1 MPWQVIA
8 QQIHAVTGEPFQLQE
23 RSSVGGG
30 CINETWCVQ
39 GDARAFFVKFNHA
52 NKQAMFATEAAGLQ
66 TLAKASAVRVPIPIA
81 CGVTGNRAY
90 LIMEFIAMAGRGDR
104 HALVRLGEQLAKLHA
119 HTATQFGWEF
129 DNTIGATP
137 QINSWCND
145 WVEFWRE
152 QRLGQQLLL
161 ARQNGI
167 GTRLVRKGEAL
178 QVALPGLFS
187 GYVPIA
193 SVLHG
198 DLWGGNW
205 GVTSAGDPVIFDPA
219 VYFGDRET
227 DIAMTELF
235 GGFGEDFYAAY
246 QASWPLDPGYKVR
259 KQLYNLYHVLN
270 HFNLF
275 GGGYASQ
282 AEAMIDQLLAELR

>member
-8 QQIHAVTGEPFQLQE
+8 QQIHAVTGEPFQMQHYN
-23 RSSVGGG
+23 SIGGG
-30 CINETWCVQ
+30 CINEAWCVQ
-39 GDARAFFVKFNHA
+39 GESRSYFVKFNHA
-52 NKQAMFATEAAGLQ
+52 SRFAMFAAEAAGLQ
-66 TLAKASAVRVPIPIA
+66 SLISAKSVSAPQPIA
-81 CGVTGNRAY
+81 HGIVGNRAY
-90 LIMEFIAMAGRGDR
+90 LILEFIDMTGRGDR
-104 HALVRLGEQLAKLHA
+104 HALVRLGEQLARLHA
-119 HTATQFGWEF
+119 HAASQYGWEL
-129 DNTIGATP
+129 DNHIGATP
-137 QINSWCND
+137 QPNTHCAD

-152 QRLGQQLLL
+152 HRLGYQLQQ

-167 GTRLVRKGEAL
+167 GTRVLRKGDAL
-178 QVALPGLFS
+178 QDALPGLFS
-187 GYVPIA
+187 DYVPVA
-193 SVLHG
+193 SLLHG

-205 GVTSAGDPVIFDPA
+205 GVSAAGEPVIFDPA

-227 DIAMTELF
+227 DLAMTELF

-259 KQLYNLYHVLN
+259 KHLYNLYHVLN

-282 AEAMIDQLLAELR
+282 AESSIDRLLAELR

>member
-8 QQIHAVTGEPFQLQE
+8 QQIHAVTGEPFHLQE
-23 RSSVGGG
+23 FTSVGGG

-39 GDARAFFVKFNHA
+39 GDTRAYFVKFNHA
-52 NKQAMFATEAAGLQ
+52 NKQAMFAAEAAGLQ
-66 TLAKASAVRVPIPIA
+66 TLAEAKAVRVPTPIA
-81 CGVTGNRAY
+81 YGVTGNRAY
-90 LIMEFIAMAGRGDR
+90 LIMEFIALTGRGDR

-119 HTATQFGWEF
+119 HTATQYGWER

-137 QINSWCND
+137 QPNNSCND
-145 WVEFWRE
+145 WIDFWRE
-152 QRLGQQLLL
+152 QRLGHQLRL

-167 GTRLVRKGEAL
+167 STRVLRKGEAL
-178 QVALPGLFS
+178 QDILPGFFID
-187 GYVPIA
+187 YQPRA

-205 GVTSAGDPVIFDPA
+205 GVTAAGEPVIFDPA

-227 DIAMTELF
+227 DLAMTELF
-235 GGFGEDFYAAY
+235 GGFGADFYAAY
-246 QASWPLDPGYKVR
+246 QASWPLAPGYKVR
-259 KQLYNLYHVLN
+259 KHLYNLYHVLN

-275 GGGYASQ
+275 GGGYATQ
-282 AEAMIDQLLAELR
+282 AEAMLDRLLAELH